1 MVLLSSC
8 EFANMLTIH
17 AGNEQRFS
25 WKHLF
30 WEIVQC
36 ESAFYRE
43 FVSRDNFGNILFP
56 NDAVYSIDS
65 KILISNHSSGFG
77 ANLTSLLGPLIY
89 LARCTVFP
97 AEISTVTGF
106 RNFRDL
112 DSPNPLGQLFARV
125 KLATSGQQSKPFA
138 TFVHYVN
145 WKGNYRNIIFGELLR
160 TVLSTY
166 FIPRREIVGLAD
178 QFFAAQNIDPSTCL
192 SVFIRGTDGVK
203 GNVGETCAFVRKHFA
218 SNKAKVLLLHTDDL
232 AVSKIVM
239 LDLRDLPLVICDLLP
254 IKASNFSQQ
263 SSQPGLSPIEAGAF
277 SLATL
282 LVMAKS
288 KFLIVG
294 SGQFS
299 LWAVLLRG
307 NVQGVVQFQ
316 GNGHLQNYLYARILY
331 RLIKITKPE
340 FVTL

>member
-8 EFANMLTIH
+8 EFANMLIIH

-36 ESAFYRE
+36 ESAYYRE

-125 KLATSGQQSKPFA
+125 KLAGSGQQSKPFA

-239 LDLRDLPLVICDLLP
+239 SDLRELPVVICDLLP
-254 IKASNFSQQ
+254 LKPSNFSHQ
-263 SSQPGLSPIEAGAF
+263 SAQPGLTPAEAGMY

-294 SGQFS
+294 SGQSS

-307 NVQGVVQFQ
+307 NVHGVVQFQ
-316 GNGHLQNYLYARILY
+316 GNGHLQNHLYARILY

-340 FVTL
+340 TVTL